1 METADAA
8 TLTGTVGDRVRPE
21 GSSVLD
27 DAGQALFRLGRIFS
41 KQPMSQV
48 LMGRTG
54 RAVELSRVLVVQA
67 VEAGPEEP
75 GREVTVGMVA
85 DRLGIDPSTASRVV
99 AETIAAGYLSRV
111 ASAADGRRVHL
122 ALTDAGRTL
131 SAQARRYQRGVFEHV
146 TRDWSDQE
154 RHAFAGLLTRFV
166 DAVTD
171 TRAMLTTP
179 DTHP

>member
-1 METADAA
+1 MDTADAA
-8 TLTGTVGDRVRPE
+8 ARTGMRGNGAPPE

-67 VEAGPEEP
+67 VEVGPEDP
-75 GREVTVGMVA
+75 GQEVTVGMVA

-99 AETIAAGYLSRV
+99 AETIPAGHLSRV
-111 ASAADGRRVHL
+111 ASAADARRVHL
-122 ALTDAGRTL
+122 ELTDAGRTL
-131 SAQARRYQRGVFEHV
+131 SEHARRYQRGVFEQV
-146 TRDWSDQE
+146 TREWSDGE
-154 RHAFAGLLTRFV
+154 RHEFARLLTRFV
-166 DAVTD
+166 DAVAD
-171 TRAMLTTP
+171 TRATLLAP
-179 DTHP
+179 DTRP